1 MILSGLGSAGVA
13 TSAEA
18 ARLMVA
24 SRTDRG
30 VHAVGN
36 ALALDSEM
44 AGGTLL
50 RALGSI
56 APDVFFTHA
65 RAVEQAFI
73 PRRATRRV
81 YRYFEPRVGR
91 SLDRWNAA
99 ARLLEGEIDVRSF
112 GRGLPGDAPTR
123 RTVERVD
130 VAPEGE
136 LLRVEVAAPSFVWGM
151 VRKIVSAL
159 RAYDAGTLSESRMRG
174 AVEGRLRLSLPL
186 AEPER
191 LVLWDVEY
199 PGAWEFERRPGSP
212 RRQRWAS
219 AQVDA
224 ALVRHAVVNALRA
237 GGAPR

>member
-1 MILSGLGSAGVA
+1 MIRSGLVDAGVA
-13 TSAEA
+13 SSVDA
-18 ARLMVA
+18 ARMMVA

-36 ALALDSEM
+36 ALALDSAM

-50 RALGSI
+50 RAFRSI

-65 RAVEQAFI
+65 RAVEPGFI

-81 YRYFEPRVGR
+81 YRYFEPRAGR
-91 SLDRWNAA
+91 SIDRWRAA
-99 ARLLEGEIDVRSF
+99 ARLLEGTLDVRSF
-112 GRGLPGDAPTR
+112 GRGLPGDAPTH
-123 RTVERVD
+123 RTVERVE
-130 VAPEGE
+130 VVEEGE

-159 RAYDAGTLSESRMRG
+159 RSYDAGTLSESRLRG
-174 AVEGRLRLSLPL
+174 AIEGRLRLSLPL

-191 LVLWDVEY
+191 LVLWEVEY
-199 PGAWEFERRPGSP
+199 PGSWEFERRLGSS
-212 RRQRWAS
+212 RRQRWAN

-224 ALVRHAVVNALRA
+224 ALVRHAVVVALQA
-237 GGAPR
+237 GGAPG